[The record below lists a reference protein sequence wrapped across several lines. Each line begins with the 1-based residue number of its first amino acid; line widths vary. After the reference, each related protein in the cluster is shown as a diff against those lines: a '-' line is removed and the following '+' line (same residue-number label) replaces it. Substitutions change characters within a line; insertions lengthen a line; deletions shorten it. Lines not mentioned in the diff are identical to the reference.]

1 MAATANISSTF
12 AITVVPT
19 DTNATTITNPGRPF
33 KVVGVYANNTTAGA
47 LTVTVT
53 DGANNITD
61 GAQSIGANSGDFAE
75 LVPGNLEVLV
85 TDNLVVTASGTGLN
99 PIVIEC
105 VAAGGGEALTT
116 A

>member
-1 MAATANISSTF
+1 MAANANISSSF
-12 AITVVPT
+12 SVVVVPT
-19 DTNATTITNPGRPF
+19 NTAATTVTIDRAF
-33 KVVGVYANNTTAGA
+33 KVVGIYANNTTAGA

-53 DGANNITD
+53 DGANPITD

-75 LVPGNLEVLV
+75 LVPANLDVLV
-85 TDNLVVTASGTGLN
+85 TENLVVTASGTGLN

-105 VAAGGGEALTT
+105 VAAGGGEPLIT

>member
-1 MAATANISSTF
+1 MAAAANISSTF
-12 AITVVPT
+12 AITVVPS
-19 DTNATTITNPGRPF
+19 DTNATTITVDRAF

-75 LVPGNLEVLV
+75 LVPANLDVLV
-85 TDNLVVTASGTGLN
+85 TENLVVTASGTGLN